1 MTRARR
7 DRGRGPSRWWRSVEA
22 IAMGSAL
29 ASALF
34 AALAALGWRAGD
46 AETNP
51 VPTIVGLTIVALATW
66 RIGRAAKRRAETIE
80 VDERT
85 RNTAPRTPEQ
95 NAGESDARNNPRTGD
110 GE

>member
-66 RIGRAAKRRAETIE
+66 RIGRAAKRRAEG
-80 VDERT
+80 DRSGRT
-85 RNTAPRTPEQ
+85 HTQYSATDPR
-95 NAGESDARNNPRTGD
+95 AKCR
-110 GE
+110 